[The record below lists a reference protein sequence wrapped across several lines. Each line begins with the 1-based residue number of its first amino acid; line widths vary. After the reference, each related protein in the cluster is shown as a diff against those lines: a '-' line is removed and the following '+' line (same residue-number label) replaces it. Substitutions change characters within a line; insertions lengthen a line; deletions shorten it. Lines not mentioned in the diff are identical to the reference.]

1 MTYSEGRNI
10 FREKL
15 KSLFE
20 VNEIDFYFK
29 TVLQSIF
36 NIEQTALA
44 LSPTKLFNENQ
55 KRELEK
61 VLKQLL
67 QEQPLQYIIGKA
79 YFRSLTLT
87 VNSSVLIP
95 RPETEELVN
104 WVLEDHQNL
113 EEKQT
118 LIDFGTGSGCIAI
131 ALAKEQPSFEV
142 TAIDFYSSV
151 LNLAKQN
158 AIKNKTSVSFFK
170 EQPSFE
176 VTAIDFYSSVLNLA
190 KQNAIKN
197 KTSVSFLQH
206 DILQLNTLKLNVD
219 IIVSNP
225 PYIPP
230 SEQREMKPNV
240 LNYEPHLALFVPEND
255 PLIFYRSILEYGLL
269 YLVSD
274 GLIYF
279 EINPRF
285 LSEMKSLILSFK
297 VYSILERKD
306 IFGKLRMLRVQ
317 KK

>member
-151 LNLAKQN
+151 L
-158 AIKNKTSVSFFK
+158 
-170 EQPSFE
+170 
-176 VTAIDFYSSVLNLA
+176 DLA

>member
-151 LNLAKQN
+151 LNLA
-158 AIKNKTSVSFFK
+158 I
-170 EQPSFE
+170 
-176 VTAIDFYSSVLNLA
+176 
-190 KQNAIKN
+190 QNAIKN